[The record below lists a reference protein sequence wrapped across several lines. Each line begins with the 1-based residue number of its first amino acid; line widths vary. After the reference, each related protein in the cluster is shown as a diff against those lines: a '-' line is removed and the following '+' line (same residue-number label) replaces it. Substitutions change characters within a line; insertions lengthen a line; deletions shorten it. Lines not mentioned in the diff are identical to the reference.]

1 MAAFFAPAHYPDH
14 ETRAPIP
21 EPDSREA
28 NGMVQPAVERS
39 LDEAVVAPGEDRPV
53 LAMEHVSK
61 QFGATLAL
69 DDVSLELRRGEI
81 HALLGENGAGK
92 STLIKIMT
100 GVQQL
105 DSGEIRIDGEP
116 VRVASSQDAQR
127 LGVAAMYQEPMIF
140 PDLSVAE
147 NIFIGHHNRGRLVDR
162 RRMEREAREVL
173 ARLDVRLDV
182 GEPARGLTLAEQQ
195 TVEIAKAISLDVRV
209 LIMDEPTASLSAHE
223 VQRLFRIVHTL
234 RQQGVAILFISHRL
248 EEVFEIAG
256 RVTILRDGRW
266 ISTTPRAELT
276 PATAISRMVGRE
288 VKELFRRERREPGAV
303 RLSVRSLRREGA
315 FHDVSFDLRAGEV
328 LGFAGL
334 VGARR
339 TDIGLAL
346 FGIAPA
352 DGGEIVLDGTPV
364 TVLNPHDALRLGIAY
379 STEDRRQLGLIMPLS
394 IAANISLPSLPRF
407 LSPGGLVRRR
417 QERAVAEQFR
427 QRLSIRAPSIET
439 PAASL
444 SGGNQ
449 QKVVISKWLET
460 TPKVLILDEPTR
472 GIDVGAKV
480 EVHQLVDNLA
490 AQGMAIILISSDL
503 PEVLAMSDRILVMR
517 EGRQMAIFDRREATQ
532 ERVLSAAMG
541 QPGDLFPEGEGL
553 DREAAAEAVAT
564 IDRLVSGGPL
574 VERER
579 S

>member
-1 MAAFFAPAHYPDH
+1 
-14 ETRAPIP
+14 
-21 EPDSREA
+21 
-28 NGMVQPAVERS
+28 MVQPAVERS
-39 LDEAVVAPGEDRPV
+39 LDDSVVATGEERPV
-53 LAMEHVSK
+53 LEMEHVSK

-100 GVQQL
+100 GVQRQ
-105 DSGEIRIDGEP
+105 DGGEIRIDGTP
-116 VRVASSQDAQR
+116 VRVTSAQDAQR
-127 LGVAAMYQEPMIF
+127 LGVAAIYQEPMIF

-147 NIFIGHHNRGRLVDR
+147 NIFIGHRDRGKIVDR

-234 RQQGVAILFISHRL
+234 RQQGVAILFISHRM
-248 EEVFEIAG
+248 EEVFEIAD

-266 ISTTPRAELT
+266 ISTTPRVELT
-276 PATAISRMVGRE
+276 PAAAINRMVGRE
-288 VKELFRRERREPGAV
+288 VRELFRRERREPGAV
-303 RLSVRSLRREGA
+303 RLSVRGLRREGA
-315 FHDVSFDLRAGEV
+315 FQDVSFDLRAGEV

-339 TDIGLAL
+339 TDVGLAL

-352 DGGEIVLDGTPV
+352 DGGEIELDGASV
-364 TVLNPHDALRLGIAY
+364 TVSSPHDAMALGIAY
-379 STEDRRQLGLIMPLS
+379 STEDRRQLGLVMPLS
-394 IAANISLPSLPRF
+394 IAANVSLPSLPRF
-407 LSPGGLVRRR
+407 LTPAGMVRR
-417 QERAVAEQFR
+417 AEEQATAEAFR
-427 QRLSIRAPSIET
+427 QRLSIRAPSVDT
-439 PAASL
+439 PASSL

-460 TPKVLILDEPTR
+460 NPKVMILDEPTR

-480 EVHQLVDNLA
+480 EVHQLIDDLA
-490 AQGMAIILISSDL
+490 ARGMAIILISSDL

-517 EGRQMAIFDRREATQ
+517 EGRQMAIFDHHEASQ

-541 QPGDLFPEGEGL
+541 QSGDVVPDGDGI
-553 DREAAAEAVAT
+553 DREAAAEAIAA
-564 IDRLVSGGPL
+564 IDRLVAGGELIEQDLP
-574 VERER
+574 
-579 S
+579 